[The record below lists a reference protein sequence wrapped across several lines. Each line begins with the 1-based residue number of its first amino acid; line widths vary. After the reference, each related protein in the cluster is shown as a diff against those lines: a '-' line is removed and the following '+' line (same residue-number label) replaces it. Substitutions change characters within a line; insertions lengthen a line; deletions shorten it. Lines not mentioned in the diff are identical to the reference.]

1 MIDVIFDKI
10 KRNEY
15 LSKKNRT
22 ILKETPELV
31 IEQKIGSRV
40 VIDFLQLVKDLCNL
54 KNIKIDFPNFV
65 SPKSKEKIYLSI
77 KNAISN
83 LKISTKD
90 SLIIIYENI
99 LSLTK
104 ILSLNYDIIENERQK
119 VEEKEGSF
127 YKGKIVL
134 K

>member
-22 ILKETPELV
+22 IPKETPELV

>member
-1 MIDVIFDKI
+1 M
-10 KRNEY
+10 
-15 LSKKNRT
+15 SKKNRT

-40 VIDFLQLVKDLCNL
+40 VIDFLQLIKDLCNL

-119 VEEKEGSF
+119 AEEKEGSF